1 MKRTFTKKKAE
12 KRSELDEIDPLD
24 DLEVSQLKLV
34 ARGRGW
40 NTNPAEG
47 KRRARQLTN
56 SIAPARPRKRRVA

>member
-24 DLEVSQLKLV
+24 DLDVSQLKLV

-40 NTNPAEG
+40 NTNPDEG
-47 KRRARQLTN
+47 KRRARRLTN